1 MVSYLE
7 DVISKV
13 VVYLNYSRRKTVN
26 ESMVSA
32 ALADMGGPT
41 GWLDQD
47 HKYTNCKL
55 KTPKSGKRRSRPGR
69 AALSNVRYYQK
80 QHGCVL
86 IPKSQFAK
94 LSKSILC
101 ERDGPRDIPI
111 RWNGTAMEL
120 LQYATESHIVNLLQ
134 SAGRTANIY
143 GRSSLYPKDI
153 QVMKKACDQ

>member
-1 MVSYLE
+1 MSSNNHHVGDISNNVLRRLCYKSGIKLMSSLVFWEIRGSMVSYLE

-47 HKYTNCKL
+47 HKYANCKL

-69 AALSNVRYYQK
+69 AAPCSL
-80 QHGCVL
+80 
-86 IPKSQFAK
+86 P
-94 LSKSILC
+94 
-101 ERDGPRDIPI
+101 
-111 RWNGTAMEL
+111 
-120 LQYATESHIVNLLQ
+120 
-134 SAGRTANIY
+134 AGRRRGSRRARSIRASPSRSRRTA
-143 GRSSLYPKDI
+143 RARRAP
-153 QVMKKACDQ
+153 C